1 MNEIEK
7 LRRIHQQLLARGV
20 DKYYHKTEDI
30 GRLLSEID
38 TLLGEVTKS
47 NKNTQEN
54 TNVSILHGGKF
65 SDLD

>member
-30 GRLLSEID
+30 GKLLDEID
-38 TLLGEVTKS
+38 TLTMEVTKS
-47 NKNTQEN
+47 NKNNQKN
-54 TNVSILHGGKF
+54 TNVRVLHGGKF
-65 SDLD
+65 NN